1 MEVGWLVSPNPQ
13 KRHLLPLYIH
23 PTLPTSPIIISPWH
37 THTPELP
44 SYLQLKVLQFWQP
57 SAEIEANLIYFAP
70 FSIFVP
76 SPPLRF
82 DSHCSAR
89 TFMLSLRPIVC
100 SVHPDSSRRRE
111 AFRLLRL
118 LRLDVRFSELEAC
131 GCILP
136 IIAESSSND
145 IYSLRVF
152 VFCLF
157 ISFSELCPWSYWD
170 VFSIKASG
178 LVNYLKSSCKLSLY
192 ENVIGKKKNTWGQTN
207 NSEDNFNSAAWK
219 RINPPLLP
227 QHNTVCTCAATLGGL
242 LKMNWLSGHAK
253 QLKQLQQYG
262 FAKL

>member
-89 TFMLSLRPIVC
+89 TFT
-100 SVHPDSSRRRE
+100 VHPDFPTTLTGERPSGY
-111 AFRLLRL
+111 FDCYVWT
-118 LRLDVRFSELEAC
+118 LDFLNWRHA
-131 GCILP
+131 
-136 IIAESSSND
+136 D
-145 IYSLRVF
+145 
-152 VFCLF
+152 VFCQSLQNRVQTISTVWGVFFCFVYFLF
-157 ISFSELCPWSYWD
+157 RIMP
-170 VFSIKASG
+170 
-178 LVNYLKSSCKLSLY
+178 LV
-192 ENVIGKKKNTWGQTN
+192 I
-207 NSEDNFNSAAWK
+207 
-219 RINPPLLP
+219 
-227 QHNTVCTCAATLGGL
+227 LGC
-242 LKMNWLSGHAK
+242 
-253 QLKQLQQYG
+253 
-262 FAKL
+262 F